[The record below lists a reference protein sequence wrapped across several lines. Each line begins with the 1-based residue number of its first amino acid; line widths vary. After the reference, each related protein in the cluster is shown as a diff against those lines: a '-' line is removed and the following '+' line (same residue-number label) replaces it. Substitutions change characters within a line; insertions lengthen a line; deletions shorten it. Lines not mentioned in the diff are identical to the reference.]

1 MIIYKNLT
9 EYNFEYFELHE
20 NISLNIVKGS
30 FMFKIIIICTI
41 LNELIVIGFNCLQL
55 PDDLLKST
63 DEFLFSDYNLI
74 FANKFL

>member
-20 NISLNIVKGS
+20 NISLNTVKGS
-30 FMFKIIIICTI
+30 FMFKIIIICI
-41 LNELIVIGFNCLQL
+41 LNELIVVGFNCLQL

-63 DEFLFSDYNLI
+63 DEFLFSDYSLI

>member
-20 NISLNIVKGS
+20 NISLNTVKGS
-30 FMFKIIIICTI
+30 FMFKIIIICI

-55 PDDLLKST
+55 PNDLLKST
-63 DEFLFSDYNLI
+63 DEFLFSDYSLI

>member
-20 NISLNIVKGS
+20 NISLNTVKGS
-30 FMFKIIIICTI
+30 FMFKIIIICI

>member
-20 NISLNIVKGS
+20 NISLNTVKGS
-30 FMFKIIIICTI
+30 FMFKIIIICI

-63 DEFLFSDYNLI
+63 DEFLFSDYSLI

>member
-20 NISLNIVKGS
+20 NISLNTVKGS
-30 FMFKIIIICTI
+30 FMFKIIIICI
-41 LNELIVIGFNCLQL
+41 LNELIMIGFNCLQL

-63 DEFLFSDYNLI
+63 DEFLFSDYSLI